1 MPRTFAF
8 GDIHGCLSLLNT
20 LLATL
25 KPTPDDTLIFLGD
38 MIDRGPD
45 SKGVIDRI
53 IALEQYCNVI
63 AIGGNHE
70 EMMLGSLSQPEYIK
84 YWLRYGGDA
93 ALASFG
99 LVAEASSVDQIPVKY
114 RQWLSSL
121 VAYFETED
129 FIFCH
134 ASPSRDIP
142 IAAQQ
147 DDLRWRVLDNKDGR
161 HLSGKTIICGHSEQR
176 SGKVYQQEGLIC
188 IDTFA
193 YGGGNLTALEI
204 VNNASGRVWQV
215 SDHTAAPT
223 QQKIIL

>member
-1 MPRTFAF
+1 MPRTFAI

-25 KPTPDDTLIFLGD
+25 KPMPDDTFIFLGD

-53 IALEQYCNVI
+53 IALEKHCNVI
-63 AIGGNHE
+63 AICGNHE

-99 LVAEASSVDQIPVKY
+99 LVAEASSVSQIPVKY
-114 RQWLSSL
+114 RQWLGSL
-121 VAYFETED
+121 LAYFETDD

-134 ASPSRDIP
+134 ASPNRGTP

-147 DDLRWRVLDNKDGR
+147 DDLRWRVLDKHDGR
-161 HLSGKTIICGHSEQR
+161 HLSGKTIICGHSAQH

-193 YGGGNLTALEI
+193 YGGGNLTALELLSKTSAQI
-204 VNNASGRVWQV
+204 WQV

-223 QQKIIL
+223 QQKITL